1 MLYEI
6 QVRGDAR
13 GAIRRES
20 AGPTV
25 CVQLASS
32 PDGGRCVEVMD
43 QGPTSPKRTSIP
55 CPEGPLEIEICFVRA
70 PR

>member
-20 AGPTV
+20 DGPTV
-25 CVQLASS
+25 AVQLTSS
-32 PDGGRCVEVMD
+32 PEGGRRLDVMD

-55 CPEGPLEIEICFVRA
+55 CADGPIEIEICFVRA
-70 PR
+70 SR